1 GLVPTA
7 VQLSPDQPFGSIRSL
22 AVSRE
27 VASFP
32 LSRTP
37 TPPPTTCESF
47 SPNLVQVPDEE
58 KLVTPVSDTASVH
71 RNNNGPRKSVS
82 IVLPSEE
89 KG

>member
-1 GLVPTA
+1 MEILKYLYLFYFDDCLYNYLLIVF
-7 VQLSPDQPFGSIRSL
+7 S
-22 AVSRE
+22 
-27 VASFP
+27 
-32 LSRTP
+32 
-37 TPPPTTCESF
+37 CYSF

-89 KG
+89 KGWLL